1 MQEIVEFIQPFV
13 LNAAMILLVATA
25 YGPIN
30 ARLAA
35 GWRKQLAF
43 GLMFGLMAVGCMSAP
58 IVPVPG
64 VIIDL
69 RFNALMLAGP
79 YGGPL
84 SALLAGVIGAAYRIM
99 IGGAGLTGGLL
110 AIALSCLLGIVLS
123 YTVGRLDTWRK
134 SGLAGLLLG
143 IAVIQPALTYGTFE
157 EGLALMGQMAAP
169 LLISLPLIT
178 ILVCHLI
185 TRDERHRD
193 AEKRLANSE
202 ERYRQI
208 VDVASDWFWETDAEL
223 RLTYFSEGG
232 APDHIKPKLLGKRRD
247 QIAQDPQNPDVM
259 ANLDDMRNRRVF
271 RDFRYEVQPIN
282 ENISY
287 VSISGAPMYGEDGS
301 FIGYIGSGRN
311 ISAEVEAEA
320 ELKRAQQEAIEANEA
335 KSTFLANVSHEIRTP
350 MTGML
355 GMLDMLERTTLN
367 DEQRHF
373 VDTVRASADSLL
385 SIVNDVL
392 DLSKIEAGSLQI
404 EEGLF
409 DLREMMEHA
418 CAGPAAAARGKGL
431 DFALDVAPD
440 LGLFAL
446 GDSHRIAQILI
457 NFLSNAV
464 RFTESGSI
472 TVDVGPSP
480 AGVDFAVSDSGVGIP
495 AHMIDRIFRPFEQ
508 ADPSTSRRFG
518 GTGLGLAICRK
529 LATAMGGAIT
539 IDSTPG
545 TGSTFTLSLP
555 IRFTS
560 LRPEKRADAAE
571 SDAPSRVPARL
582 LVAEDNEVNAM
593 LLQAMLRQRG
603 YTVTL
608 VDNGRSAVDAVR
620 EGTFDA
626 ALLDM
631 HMPVMDGVEATKAI
645 RSLPAPACE
654 IPIFALTA
662 DALHQNR
669 RRYQGI
675 GLTDFLTKPIDWNAL
690 DRAIAAHV
698 PTSGAA
704 DPPEPQ
710 SASAAAP
717 KKQEPEKRE
726 PEVADQADR
735 LAETALIDEAQQDS
749 IRQTTGE
756 AVFRQLLDMFMNTL
770 ATEMQLLRETVEN
783 ADPHLQGEALHRLRG
798 QASNFGAAR
807 LAAAA
812 RIYEDALPAQPM
824 VEADLIRLEAVAAET
839 NRALEADALAA

>member
-1 MQEIVEFIQPFV
+1 MQDIVEFIQPFI

-35 GWRKQLAF
+35 GFHRQAAF
-43 GLMFGLMAVGCMSAP
+43 GLMFGLMAVGCMTAP
-58 IVPVPG
+58 IALVPG

-84 SALLAGVIGAAYRIM
+84 SALIAGVIGAAYRVM

-110 AIALSCLLGIVLS
+110 AIALSCVLGVLLS

-134 SGLAGLLLG
+134 AGLAGLLLG
-143 IAVIQPALTYGTFE
+143 VAVIQPALTYGTFS
-157 EGLALMGQMAAP
+157 EGLALMGQMAPP
-169 LLISLPLIT
+169 LLIALPLIT

-193 AEKRLANSE
+193 AETRLAKSE

-208 VDVASDWFWETDAEL
+208 VDVASDWFWETDPEL
-223 RLTYFSEGG
+223 RLTHFSEGG
-232 APDHIKPKLLGKRRD
+232 APTHIKPKLLGKRRD
-247 QIAQDPQNPDVM
+247 QLAFDPQNPEVL

-271 RDFRYEVQPIN
+271 RDFRYHVQPIN
-282 ENISY
+282 EGITY
-287 VSISGAPMYGEDGS
+287 VSISGAPMYDEDGS
-301 FIGYIGSGRN
+301 FVGYIGSGRN
-311 ISAEVEAEA
+311 ITAEVEAEA
-320 ELKRAQQEAIEANEA
+320 ELKRARQDAIEANEA

-355 GMLDMLERTTLN
+355 GMLDMLERTPLN

-373 VDTVRASADSLL
+373 VDTVRSSADSLL

-404 EEGLF
+404 EKGPF
-409 DLREMMEHA
+409 DLREMLEHA

-431 DFALDVAPD
+431 EFALDVAPD
-440 LGLFAL
+440 LGLVAL

-464 RFTESGSI
+464 RFTDHGGI
-472 TVDVGPSP
+472 TVDVAPS
-480 AGVDFAVSDSGVGIP
+480 ASGTAFAVTDSGVGIP
-495 AHMIDRIFRPFEQ
+495 AHKVDQIFRPFEQ
-508 ADPSTSRRFG
+508 ADSSTSRRFG

-539 IDSTPG
+539 VNSTPG

-555 IRFTS
+555 LEFTS
-560 LRPEKRADAAE
+560 LRPEATGETTEDAM
-571 SDAPSRVPARL
+571 PGRVPARL

-593 LLQAMLRQRG
+593 LLQAMLGQRG
-603 YTVTL
+603 YSVKL
-608 VDNGRSAVDAVR
+608 VDNGRAAVDAVR
-620 EGTFDA
+620 EGGFDA
-626 ALLDM
+626 VLLDM
-631 HMPVMDGVEATKAI
+631 HMPIMNGVDATKAI
-645 RSLPAPACE
+645 RALPAPAGE

-675 GLTDFLTKPIDWNAL
+675 GLTEFLTKPIDWNAL
-690 DRAIAAHV
+690 DRTIAAHV
-698 PTSGAA
+698 PEPVTA
-704 DPPEPQ
+704 DTPD
-710 SASAAAP
+710 
-717 KKQEPEKRE
+717 
-726 PEVADQADR
+726 PEVADAFEPEPTQAAYSNRTGRVAATSLVD
-735 LAETALIDEAQQDS
+735 TAQQDS

-756 AVFRQLLDMFMNTL
+756 TVFRQLLDMFVATM
-770 ATEMQLLRETVEN
+770 ATEIKLLRETVEN
-783 ADPHLQGEALHRLRG
+783 ADPGSQGEALHRLRG

-812 RIYEDALPAQPM
+812 RIFEDALPDQTM
-824 VEADLIRLEAVAAET
+824 SEADLAQLEAIAAET
-839 NRALEADALAA
+839 NQALEADALAA